1 METIERFMNIN
12 PDTELIAR
20 KNQEYN
26 NCRKALDDICFSL
39 QIDTF
44 SLNFDIFLYII
55 INFKLNNIFFIP

>member
-44 SLNFDIFLYII
+44 SLNFDIFLYV
-55 INFKLNNIFFIP
+55 NYY